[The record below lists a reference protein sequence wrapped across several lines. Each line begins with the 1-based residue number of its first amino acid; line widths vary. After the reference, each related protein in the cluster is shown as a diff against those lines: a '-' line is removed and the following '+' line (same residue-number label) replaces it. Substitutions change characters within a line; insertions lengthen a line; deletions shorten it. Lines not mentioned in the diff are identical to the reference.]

1 MGKES
6 SPLLNVEQVTK
17 TFGGLVALSDYN
29 LNLNPGELVGL
40 IGPNGAGKTTVF
52 NLLSGVLHPTS
63 GRIYFRGQEITNSR
77 PHRNARL
84 GIARTFQNIR
94 LFSELTVLDN
104 VKTAFHMRHGKG
116 LIPTLLNLPPYLKSE
131 REMERKGHEVLD
143 ILGILQYQGETAG
156 NLPYGDQRKVEL
168 ARALATDPLL
178 MLLDEPTAGL
188 NTQETERM
196 MKTISDMHRKH
207 RLTILLV
214 EHDMKVIMGICQR
227 IQVIDQ
233 GNAIALGTPDE
244 IKNDPQVIKAYLG
257 RPKSERVQHA

>member
-1 MGKES
+1 MTSLEERLG
-6 SPLLNVEQVTK
+6 N
-17 TFGGLVALSDYN
+17 
-29 LNLNPGELVGL
+29 
-40 IGPNGAGKTTVF
+40 GKTVIMDG
-52 NLLSGVLHPTS
+52 GVST
-63 GRIYFRGQEITNSR
+63 
-77 PHRNARL
+77 
-84 GIARTFQNIR
+84 
-94 LFSELTVLDN
+94 
-104 VKTAFHMRHGKG
+104 
-116 LIPTLLNLPPYLKSE
+116 
-131 REMERKGHEVLD
+131 EMERKGLQVLD
-143 ILGILQYQGETAG
+143 ILGILQYQREIAR

-188 NTQETERM
+188 NPQETERM

-233 GNAIALGTPDE
+233 GNTIAFGTPDE

-257 RPKSERVQHA
+257 RPKSERVRHA